1 MYEGEKWSNT
11 LFPDD
16 RETAGWLRHV
26 SCAVIACIWNK
37 RLPLLLLTNA
47 GNISIT
53 GFPRD
58 NGVRILTNNS
68 TRNNGPLMAKKT
80 LVFFPNIPNQ
90 ITRSPTL
97 TFTAAAAA

>member
-1 MYEGEKWSNT
+1 MNTKSPTSSVNSNWKT
-11 LFPDD
+11 
-16 RETAGWLRHV
+16 
-26 SCAVIACIWNK
+26 
-37 RLPLLLLTNA
+37 
-47 GNISIT
+47 ISSWKGGDARNPESYDNLMVLILIFSWESRT